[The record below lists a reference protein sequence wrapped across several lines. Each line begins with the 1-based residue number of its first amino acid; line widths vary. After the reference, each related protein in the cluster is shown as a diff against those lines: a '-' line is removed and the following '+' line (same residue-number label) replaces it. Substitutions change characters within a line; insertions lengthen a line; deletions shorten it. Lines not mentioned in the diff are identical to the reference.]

1 MGHLV
6 LCVGPLSSAGG
17 VLEQKEV
24 PKQRSGPLA
33 EAAFHVEGKTAVR
46 CLSPRY
52 RNGDLRKID
61 GLNDLICLP
70 VRSEINRCREKIKK
84 ATEELNEEK
93 IKLESKVLPWR
104 ACSFIT

>member
-1 MGHLV
+1 M
-6 LCVGPLSSAGG
+6 
-17 VLEQKEV
+17 EQKEV